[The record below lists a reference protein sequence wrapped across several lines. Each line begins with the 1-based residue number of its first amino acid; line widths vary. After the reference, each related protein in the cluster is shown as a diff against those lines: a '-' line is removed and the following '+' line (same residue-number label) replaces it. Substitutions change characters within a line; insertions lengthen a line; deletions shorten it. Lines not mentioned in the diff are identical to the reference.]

1 VLSKDQYF
9 SSLNGIRFVNYS
21 RWKMSRIFN
30 QENARDKLFLQVYHS
45 IDCTDSS
52 PESGF
57 GS

>member
-30 QENARDKLFLQVYHS
+30 QENARDKLFLQVYYS